1 MIRPQDRLPLE
12 SPVCVHDWLWVP
24 LIQAY
29 RCVCCKYEIPI
40 GDLMAIPEPVP
51 EPTVR

>member
-29 RCVCCKYEIPI
+29 R
-40 GDLMAIPEPVP
+40 AAPVSNNGV
-51 EPTVR
+51 VRK